1 MEKLN
6 ARQFVFFCKHV
17 QPILENYTLIY
28 ELIHARP
35 ASSHEDSAGV
45 VSVGNNEKEFI
56 KSVQTSVF
64 ERMQSELLATGGVV
78 ARVAGGAYDMEALSL
93 NMINNS
99 LMTLKQ
105 FGALRRGRQHTAN
118 EIDRPLLW
126 SLIRK
131 LKYVLNVLRPK
142 LNETIRLARS
152 IDPNDDE
159 RDFSFCENGNLLA
172 SSSTTAACSSSPQKN
187 DQQLIAEYQELFTKA
202 KI

>member
-1 MEKLN
+1 MFLKDHSEVELEKLN

-28 ELIHARP
+28 ELIHERP
-35 ASSHEDSAGV
+35 NEDSGV
-45 VSVGNNEKEFI
+45 VKVGNEKEFI

-64 ERMQSELLATGGVV
+64 ERMLAELGTGVG
-78 ARVAGGAYDMEALSL
+78 RVAGAYDLEALSL

-105 FGALRRGRQHTAN
+105 FGALRRGQNQTDN
-118 EIDRPLLW
+118 EIDRARLW

-159 RDFSFCENGNLLA
+159 RDFSFCENCNLA
-172 SSSTTAACSSSPQKN
+172 SSVPWSSPQN